1 MERTTSRILHFRVHS
16 IVTTHSDIVRVPCAR
31 GIDTCAI
38 LVGWSIWSSGSLWR
52 YPYTVHTTVTRASH
66 GKRSLNEPHSAR
78 FSQS

>member
-38 LVGWSIWSSGSLWR
+38 LVGRPIWPSGSLWR
-52 YPYTVHTTVTRASH
+52 YPHAVHTTVTRASH
-66 GKRSLNEPHSAR
+66 VKRNLNEPYSAR